1 MSGCFDSDTIALRE
15 RERLNAD
22 YALHN
27 LEAWVAE
34 QVNPY
39 RGMRILDLGCG
50 TGKQIFY
57 FAPLVFPEGHITGI
71 DISDQAVSLVKL
83 RANRKG
89 FNNIDAFNG
98 SIDDCLSLL
107 EGREFDLILSA
118 YAVYY
123 SRDMVSLIS
132 GFRSLLR
139 PKGQVFVCG
148 YGRGTNQEMIKLVN
162 QVAGGTRKRTDEI
175 QDFIGRAEI
184 SEIGRWYSR
193 YKTVRLDNRIT
204 FTSAEGLLR
213 WWRNYNS
220 FDEKI
225 YEEVARSVEQHF
237 KLNETFILTKAV
249 LGIQYQVG

>member
-1 MSGCFDSDTIALRE
+1 MSRCFDSDTVALIE
-15 RERLNAD
+15 RERINANS
-22 YALHN
+22 ALHD
-27 LEAWVAE
+27 LEAWMAQ

-71 DISDQAVSLVKL
+71 DLSDQAISLVKL
-83 RANRKG
+83 RADREE
-89 FNNIDAFNG
+89 FNNIDAVNG

-107 EGREFDLILSA
+107 QGREFDLILSA

-132 GFRSLLR
+132 SLKNLLR

-162 QVAGGTRKRTDEI
+162 QVAGGTRERTNEI
-175 QDFIGRAEI
+175 QDFIGR
-184 SEIGRWYSR
+184 SEICEVGRWYSR

-213 WWRNYNS
+213 WWRNHNS
-220 FDEKI
+220 FAENI

-249 LGIQYQVG
+249 LGIQYQIG